1 MAAPTTVS
9 EFNFADN
16 FARPPVAQNPA
27 FRAGVL
33 TVFGYGICVHVD
45 RGHLIVSD
53 GIASDRRT
61 WRFPRVGHGLRRLVV
76 IGSDGEISLAALRW
90 VADQQV
96 GFSMVDRLGRVLA
109 TTGPVSPSDARL
121 RRAQALAGQSEIG
134 LEIARELISQKLVG
148 QQRVAL
154 KYFQSSTAA
163 FAIVA
168 ARNKLTTAASC
179 GDIVRYEADGA
190 QAYWKAW
197 HELPIMYPRV
207 DLPRVPDHWTKF
219 GSRMSALTQSPRLA
233 VNPPNAVLNF
243 LLALTQSEARLALA
257 SLGLDPGIGVLHKDT
272 RTRDSLACDL
282 MEPVRP
288 QVDAFLLDWL
298 TKEPLRR
305 QWFFEERNGNCRLM
319 SSLATR
325 LTETCTMWGRAV
337 APFAEGIA
345 RALWSGSEQGTR
357 GQSPATRLT
366 QNHKREAKGIFA
378 SAPVI
383 RPRRQDSFCRLCG
396 TTIKPGQKYCRK
408 CAPDVVKEN
417 ILKTAAV
424 GRLNTHKPKA
434 QARRSETQRR
444 QNAAL
449 KAWNPKVLP
458 DWLDI
463 KFYEAKVRPGL
474 TRVPVK
480 RIMSAIRVSEPYALS
495 IRAGRRTPHQRHW
508 LLLAELAG
516 LSTTSTH

>member
-1 MAAPTTVS
+1 MTSPSSFPTPDRAS
-9 EFNFADN
+9 ETIS
-16 FARPPVAQNPA
+16 P
-27 FRAGVL
+27 RAGIL
-33 TVFGYGICVHVD
+33 SLFGYGISIHVD
-45 RGHLIVSD
+45 RGHLIVTD
-53 GIASDRRT
+53 GIANERRS

-163 FAIVA
+163 FVIVA

-179 GDIVRYEADGA
+179 EDVLRCEAEGA

-197 HELPIMYPRV
+197 HELPIMYPHV
-207 DLPRVPDHWTKF
+207 DLPRVPEHWKKF

-243 LLALTQSEARLALA
+243 LLALVGSEARLALA

-272 RTRDSLACDL
+272 RSRDSLACDL

-325 LTETCTMWGRAV
+325 LSETCTMWGRAV

-345 RALWSGSEQGTR
+345 RALWSAQRRPASHHV
-357 GQSPATRLT
+357 PATRLT
-366 QNHKREAKGIFA
+366 QNRKREAKGIVT
-378 SAPVI
+378 SANLV
-383 RPRRQDSFCRLCG
+383 RPPRQDSSCRLCG
-396 TTIKPGQKYCRK
+396 TAVKLSQKYCRK

-417 ILKTAAV
+417 ILKAAAV
-424 GRLNTHKPKA
+424 GRLNTHKPEA

-449 KAWNPKVLP
+449 KAWNSKDLP
-458 DWLDI
+458 DWLDK

-474 TRVPVK
+474 TRIPVK
-480 RIMSAIRVSEPYALS
+480 RIMSAITVSEPYALS
-495 IRAGRRTPHQRHW
+495 IRANRRIPHPRHW
-508 LLLAELAG
+508 TTLAKLAG
-516 LSTTSTH
+516 F